1 MLSYFCQGV
10 FMSVC
15 NHYNYTLIMAK
26 KVMITTFKYL
36 LRATLQRKK
45 TFAYQIRLFL
55 CLKKKMFLCSP
66 FVFLCVGVF
75 VLVVEKS
82 CEMKG
87 CLSAA
92 LDGESIF

>member
-1 MLSYFCQGV
+1 
-10 FMSVC
+10 
-15 NHYNYTLIMAK
+15 MAK
-26 KVMITTFKYL
+26 QVMITTFKYL

-55 CLKKKMFLCSP
+55 CLKKMFLCSP

-92 LDGESIF
+92 LDGKCIF